1 MANQGVVAAHGFP
14 TPTPDADSTP
24 YWQALREHRVLFQ
37 RCAACGH
44 SQLYFRA
51 LCRSCW
57 SRDLH
62 EVQAGG
68 TGTVHS
74 LTVCHSVGNPAL
86 AAELPYA
93 LALVDLDEGPR
104 VMTRIVGEPSSV
116 RIGDRVTA
124 TFRDLDEECSLLYFE
139 RQESGVASS
148 VQSDLETAARVPV
161 GVVTAKAAT

>member
-1 MANQGVVAAHGFP
+1 MANQTVAAAHAFP
-14 TPTPDADSTP
+14 KPAPDADSTA

-37 RCAACGH
+37 RCGACGH

-62 EVQAGG
+62 EVQAAGS
-68 TGTVHS
+68 GTVHS
-74 LTVCHSVGNPAL
+74 FTICHSVGNRAL

-104 VMTRIVGEPSSV
+104 VMTRIAGEPESV

-124 TFRDLDEECSLLYFE
+124 TFRDLDDEWSLLYFE
-139 RQESGVASS
+139 RQESPVASC
-148 VQSDLETAARVPV
+148 VDVETRKQAA
-161 GVVTAKAAT
+161 

>member
-1 MANQGVVAAHGFP
+1 MANQAVAAAHGFP
-14 TPTPDADSTP
+14 TPTPDADSAP
-24 YWQALREHRVLFQ
+24 YWEALREHRVLFQ
-37 RCAACGH
+37 RCGACGN

-62 EVQAGG
+62 EVQAAG

-74 LTVCHSVGNPAL
+74 FTICHSVGNAAL

-104 VMTRIVGEPSSV
+104 VMTRIAAEPESV

-124 TFRDLDEECSLLYFE
+124 TYRDLDDESSLLYFE
-139 RQESGVASS
+139 RQESAVASR
-148 VQSDLETAARVPV
+148 VIVDVEPAARAAV
-161 GVVTAKAAT
+161 GVVPRRQTA